1 MKTILFLLLT
11 FPAWVFAQNTADSLT
26 VNPQIF
32 VEIPLDTGTI
42 KADTLMKIEKKK
54 ETPLKAEVMPEILY
68 FNNRFRFSNG
78 NYVSINK
85 LKKLVKET
93 NDDEAIN
100 YLKKYRRNQSI
111 FIGILTTGSI
121 VASLGVPYAYVKVVD
136 EKTDPNSDPFIFI
149 RLGLGI
155 MASSVIPI
163 LNNRQNLKKSV
174 NRYNEL
180 RKISYNL
187 KPSSSS
193 LGLSFS
199 VRF

>member
-1 MKTILFLLLT
+1 MKTIIFFLLT

-54 ETPLKAEVMPEILY
+54 ETPLKAEVMQERLVEKGSFPFI
-68 FNNRFRFSNG
+68 
-78 NYVSINK
+78 NYNYLSSRK
-85 LKKLVKET
+85 LAKLIEAT
-93 NDDEAIN
+93 NDIEAIHFLN
-100 YLKKYRRNQSI
+100 KFHRNRSI
-111 FIGILTTGSI
+111 FVGLITVGATVNFVGAI
-121 VASLGVPYAYVKVVD
+121 YAYNNLFNSKVNP
-136 EKTDPNSDPFIFI
+136 DPRVIYFG
-149 RLGLGI
+149 GLGI
-155 MASSVIPI
+155 MASSFFII
-163 LNNRQNLKKSV
+163 LNNRKNLKKSV

-199 VRF
+199 VGF